1 MRNHEK
7 KQEDESREDYVRRIS
22 KFPILSPSTIMRV
35 VFPTVRL
42 GNVQYIKDCAR
53 SVFPKAFPV
62 TDLDGSPFIFTYQ
75 TTYRDGSSFE
85 DVSTKAFA
93 KWVVEENIFEAWIAL
108 GEKVSHS
115 AELFIKL
122 VNGKAI
128 DSKQASKEVSL
139 KSPRPGIGRVK
150 MNRLHED
157 YVSAA
162 KKMLDINSK
171 LKWPD
176 FKDSPKLKNL
186 IRDSGLSPSESTL
199 QRKWVDE
206 ARQVA
211 KVKGTPGAPKKK

>member
-1 MRNHEK
+1 MKTPQN
-7 KQEDESREDYVRRIS
+7 KQKDESQEDYVRRIS
-22 KFPILSPSTIMRV
+22 KFPALDPHNILYV
-35 VFPTVRL
+35 VFRTSNDFAWESLHQWARL
-42 GNVQYIKDCAR
+42 
-53 SVFPKAFPV
+53 VFPEEFPQADWENGNESV
-62 TDLDGSPFIFTYQ
+62 YYPESI
-75 TTYRDGSSFE
+75 
-85 DVSTKAFA
+85 STKAFA
-93 KWVVEENIFEAWIAL
+93 KWVVEENIFEAWIGL
-108 GEKVSHS
+108 GEEVSDS
-115 AELFIKL
+115 AKLFIDL
-122 VNGKAI
+122 VYEKAI

-199 QRKWVDE
+199 QRKWIPE
-206 ARQVA
+206 ARQLA
-211 KVKGTPGAPKKK
+211 KVKGTPGAPERNKPTP